1 MGARTFLPRSFKA
14 RTFLPRSLAGADS
27 GGAATDVFTT
37 PVTLRGQTPRTI
49 ELAAVSQTRFTLHGT
64 YTGQNMVQEYTIHA
78 GDTRTVLTADLKQ
91 ESSSG
96 VEEDVDLTG
105 LTVEFKMVDCD
116 GTAVISQTT
125 SGVTV
130 TNAAAGRVAYDFSS
144 SGVATPGTYYGYFVV
159 TDSGETDHFPVN
171 QRDLIIHIEG
181 D

>member
-1 MGARTFLPRSFKA
+1 MAKRVFATRAFLPRFA
-14 RTFLPRSLAGADS
+14 AGAALAGVATVS
-27 GGAATDVFTT
+27 TATDVFTT

-49 ELAAVSQTRFTLHGT
+49 ELAAVSQTRLTLHGT
-64 YTGQNMVQEYTIHA
+64 FTGQNMVQEYTIHA

-91 ESSSG
+91 EDESG
-96 VEEDVDLTG
+96 VEQAVDLTG

-116 GTAVISQTT
+116 GAAVVSQTT
-125 SGVTV
+125 TGVTV
-130 TNAAAGRVAYDFSS
+130 TNASGGKVSYDFSS
-144 SGVATPGTYYGYFVV
+144 SGVATPGTYYAYFVV